1 MNFKT
6 MFGLFFISINLFAQ
20 IVTTNL
26 QYPTENDSI
35 IIYFDATK
43 GTAGLINET
52 GDVYAHTGVITNLSK
67 DGSDWKYVM
76 APWAQNYNE
85 LKLTR
90 DNANLYHL
98 VIGNPRKFYSGNHQN
113 LGSIPEAEHILK
125 LAFVFRNSNGSKEG
139 KDVGGKDIFVQ
150 LYDPGFS
157 VVVNTPVLNT
167 NFGDPD
173 RAPIFIDENATQHI
187 SVGTTEMSTK
197 TKSISLFVN
206 DVKKSESFSST
217 LNFDFVAAD
226 YSSWKN
232 NIKII
237 AEDIAGQRDTTTFV
251 ILKNKTPHD
260 EPLPEGNRIGINY
273 DSDGNII
280 LALFAPYKKN
290 VFLLGDF
297 NSWKVDTLFAMNR
310 YQVTPDS
317 VIWWCRVPFML
328 VDPHPTEYRYQFL
341 IDGSLRVQD
350 PYSEIILDPWNDTD
364 SELKKVYPDLINYP
378 TGMTEGIVS
387 VLPLTK
393 ENYNWTVSN
402 FTRPSK
408 EKLVI
413 YELLIRDFVSTH
425 SYKTLKDTLSYFKKL
440 GINAIELMPIT
451 EFDGNSSWGYNPMMY
466 FAPDKYYGTRTQLK
480 DFIDVCH
487 QNGIAVIMDMVLN
500 HSYGMS
506 PMVRMY
512 WDSINNRPAANN
524 PWYNQSSPNPAYS
537 WGYDFNHESSATK
550 YFVDRVTSFWLTE
563 YKVDGFRFDF
573 SKGFTNTPGDGWA
586 YDEPRIKILK
596 RIADKIWSVSPDAYV
611 ILEHFT
617 ANSEEIVLSD
627 YGMMIWGNLNYNY
640 NEAAMGWVNTS
651 DFSNISYK
659 YRNWNKPN
667 LVGYMESH
675 DEERLMYKNLKFG
688 NFIGYN
694 SSNPSEYYPTRDYSG
709 NIIYS
714 IRELPTALDRMKLA
728 ASFFFTVPGPKM
740 IWQFGELGYDKS
752 INYPSGTSDDRLS
765 PKPILWEYF
774 ADADRKKLFD
784 VFAALIRLKKA
795 YPVFSSG
802 NYSLTATGAVKTL
815 SISDETMSVNVFG
828 NFDVVAHSAEFS
840 SKSISKWY
848 EFFSGDSISVTDA
861 ATPINLKPGE
871 YRLYTSV
878 KMPSVGI
885 LVDVKKDDLIQ
896 TDFRLM
902 QNYPNPFNPVT
913 TIKYSIPNVDA
924 KNASS
929 LPVTLKIY
937 DMLGREISTL
947 INDYKSPGNYEVTF
961 DGSNLASGIYFY
973 VLRSGNIIE
982 SKKMVLLK

>member
-1 MNFKT
+1 MNLKT
-6 MFGLFFISINLFAQ
+6 LFGLFFISINLFAQ
-20 IVTTNL
+20 VVTTNL

-35 IIYFDATK
+35 IIYFDATQ
-43 GTAGLINET
+43 GTGGLKDFT

-76 APWAQNYNE
+76 APWNQNYNE

-113 LGSIPEAEHILK
+113 LGSIPETEHILK

-139 KDVGGKDIFVQ
+139 KDVGFKDIYVQ

-157 VVVNTPVLNT
+157 VVINTPALNT
-167 NFGDPD
+167 NFGNAD
-173 RAPIFIDENATQHI
+173 RAPIFIDENATQLI
-187 SVGTTEMSTK
+187 SVGTTEKSTK

-217 LNFDFVAAD
+217 LNFNFVASD

-237 AEDIAGQRDTTTFV
+237 AEDIAGQRDTAIFV
-251 ILKNKTPHD
+251 IFKNKTPHD

-273 DSDGNII
+273 DSNGNII

-350 PYSEIILDPWNDTD
+350 PYSEIILDPGSD
-364 SELKKVYPDLINYP
+364 SDPELKKVYPDLISYP
-378 TGMTEGIVS
+378 TGVTEGIVS

-393 ENYNWTVSN
+393 ENYNWTVPN

-408 EKLVI
+408 DKLVI

-440 GINAIELMPIT
+440 GVNAIELMPIT
-451 EFDGNSSWGYNPMMY
+451 EFEGNSSWGYNPMMY

-480 DFIDVCH
+480 DFIDACH

-500 HSYGMS
+500 HSYGSS

-512 WDSINNRPAANN
+512 WDSANNRPAANN

-596 RIADKIWSVSPDAYV
+596 RMADKIWSVSPDAYV

-617 ANSEEIVLSD
+617 ANSEEIILSD

-659 YRNWNKPN
+659 YRGWNNPN

-675 DEERLMYKNLKFG
+675 DEERLMYKNIKFG

-694 SSNPSEYYPTRDYSG
+694 SSNPNEYNPMRDYSG

-714 IRELPTALDRMKLA
+714 IRELPTALDRMKLD
-728 ASFFFTVPGPKM
+728 ASFFLTVPGPKM

-752 INYPSGTSDDRLS
+752 INYPSGTSNDRLT

-774 ADADRKKLFD
+774 SDTDRKKLFD
-784 VFAALIRLKKA
+784 VFAALIRLKKT
-795 YPVFSSG
+795 YPVFTSG
-802 NYSLTATGAVKTL
+802 NYSLTAAGAVKTL
-815 SISDETMSVNVFG
+815 SISDESMSVNIFG
-828 NFDVVAHSAEFS
+828 NFDVVAHAAEFS

-848 EFFSGDSISVTDA
+848 EFFSGDSISVSDA

-878 KMPSVGI
+878 KLPSVGV
-885 LVDVKKDDLIQ
+885 LVDVQKDDPVQ
-896 TDFRLM
+896 TDFKLS
-902 QNYPNPFNPVT
+902 QNYPNPFNPAT
-913 TIKYSIPNVDA
+913 TIRYSIPNA
-924 KNASS
+924 ETKHASS
-929 LPVTLKIY
+929 MPVTLKIY

-947 INDYKSPGNYEVTF
+947 VNDYKSPGNYEVTF
-961 DGSNLASGIYFY
+961 DGSNLASGVYFY
-973 VLRSGNIIE
+973 VLHSGNFVE
-982 SKKMVLLK
+982 SKKMILLK